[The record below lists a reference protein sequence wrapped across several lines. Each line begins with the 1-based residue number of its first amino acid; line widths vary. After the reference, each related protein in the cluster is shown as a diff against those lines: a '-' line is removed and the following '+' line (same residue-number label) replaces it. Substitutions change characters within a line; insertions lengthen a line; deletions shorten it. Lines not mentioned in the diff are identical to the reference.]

1 MVLATP
7 SQRGWGHLA
16 KGTGWRRGDFRTGH
30 SWRVMFQYGAGRDIF
45 RRRMGYEKDREHFV
59 DRGDVG
65 GAGGD
70 FAGGERGAR

>member
-1 MVLATP
+1 
-7 SQRGWGHLA
+7 
-16 KGTGWRRGDFRTGH
+16 
-30 SWRVMFQYGAGRDIF
+30 MFQYGAGRDIF